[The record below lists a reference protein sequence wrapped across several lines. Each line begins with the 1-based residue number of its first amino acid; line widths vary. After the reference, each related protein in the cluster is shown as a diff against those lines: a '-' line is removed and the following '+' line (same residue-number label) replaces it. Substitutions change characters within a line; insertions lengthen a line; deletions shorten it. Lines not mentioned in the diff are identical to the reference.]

1 MKHYTYGIST
11 DNITTPIDDNQSSF
25 KIQDY
30 LGSGTGITP
39 VWGDNFLK
47 PEPLTKEEMEKI
59 VYILKALKLASVS
72 EEELKTLMRR
82 WLQIEDSK

>member
-11 DNITTPIDDNQSSF
+11 DNIT
-25 KIQDY
+25 
-30 LGSGTGITP
+30 TP